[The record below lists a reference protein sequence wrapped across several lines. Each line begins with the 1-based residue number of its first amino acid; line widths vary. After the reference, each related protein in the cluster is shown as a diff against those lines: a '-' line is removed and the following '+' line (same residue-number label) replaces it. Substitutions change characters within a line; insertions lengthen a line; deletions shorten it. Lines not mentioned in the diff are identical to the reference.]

1 MDETG
6 HPSVNMKQSESY
18 ALPYLRRDNRFAGL
32 DGIYVTTPTACSAT
46 ARSAVGPTVSPRSR
60 IFSLS
65 TGDRETSR
73 SCAHDQRQ
81 AVSPRCSHR
90 VDDRPDHGGF
100 GRGRQSRRM
109 REFSFELGD
118 PLVGG
123 VELRLE
129 QFDQPIDEAI
139 VRSEP
144 AGSLVAGTQGGV
156 TFGGK
161 TAVLPRQHFDPLGER
176 PEHTVPEFREHR
188 VDRGIGRRLFE
199 REVRLGLS
207 TPRRLGVPW
216 EVVVAI
222 RVGEREDIAEADEF
236 AALTGIRGQLA
247 VHDPGAERSRGNPRD
262 PTCRLDAELVV
273 LRLHHKGQD
282 GP

>member
-1 MDETG
+1 M
-6 HPSVNMKQSESY
+6 
-18 ALPYLRRDNRFAGL
+18 
-32 DGIYVTTPTACSAT
+32 
-46 ARSAVGPTVSPRSR
+46 
-60 IFSLS
+60 
-65 TGDRETSR
+65 
-73 SCAHDQRQ
+73 
-81 AVSPRCSHR
+81 
-90 VDDRPDHGGF
+90 DDRPDHGGLV
-100 GRGRQSRRM
+100 RGRQSRRL
-109 REFSFELGD
+109 RELSFELGD

-129 QFDQPIDEAI
+129 QFDQPIDEAV

-156 TFGGK
+156 TFGGES
-161 TAVLPRQHFDPLGER
+161 AVLPRQHFDPLGER

-188 VDRGIGRRLFE
+188 VNRGIGRRLFE

-247 VHDPGAERSRGNPRD
+247 VHDPRAERSRGNPRD